1 MCFGVLFD
9 ISSDAP
15 CVFWLH
21 KWVITSS
28 HLADL
33 AVGVTPVTSHKRMLG
48 RLGLCHVLLLVETW
62 GEPRLLADLEKEDG
76 HWHVGWIVCLF
87 LCYTISWENT
97 IYMYIYDIY
106 YMIRCINIHMYV
118 HICAY
123 THKIVVSVSKN
134 WPQSIKGN
142 ATDTTLGSSSTSG
155 GWHLAWWHAKQL
167 MSTDAG
173 GYVEPEH
180 GDLIDIS
187 VQCLNGE
194 GCTLKLSGSC
204 TGLEVYRMVS
214 NRLPG
219 KKGGK
224 PTLYHL
230 DSPLILH
237 KELQVQGI
245 VGKAAR
251 LSCTYVPTDLY
262 AAWCAVQ
269 EMPVFLDF
277 ELELVL
283 EGVTQLAG
291 TTTTRPHW
299 SQTHVTLPSSLKSLT
314 FGSKFDQC
322 LQGVTLPRN
331 L

>member
-1 MCFGVLFD
+1 
-9 ISSDAP
+9 
-15 CVFWLH
+15 
-21 KWVITSS
+21 
-28 HLADL
+28 
-33 AVGVTPVTSHKRMLG
+33 
-48 RLGLCHVLLLVETW
+48 
-62 GEPRLLADLEKEDG
+62 
-76 HWHVGWIVCLF
+76 
-87 LCYTISWENT
+87 
-97 IYMYIYDIY
+97 MYIYDIS
-106 YMIRCINIHMYV
+106 YMTICIYMYV
-118 HICAY
+118 HICVY
-123 THKIVVSVSKN
+123 THKIVVSASKH

-142 ATDTTLGSSSTSG
+142 ATDTTLGSSSTSA
-155 GWHLAWWHAKQL
+155 GWRPAWWHAKQL

-262 AAWCAVQ
+262 AAWCEVQ
-269 EMPVFLDF
+269 EMPVFLF
-277 ELELVL
+277 FYLELVL
-283 EGVTQLAG
+283 EGVTQLEG